1 MLDASFTHWI
11 NGFAGIHPLLDV
23 VVATFGSVAVPLMVL
38 YTVFHWW
45 LPTRDARQRHL
56 ALAAGATFLLGQA
69 INQIVL
75 LFVHRPRPYLAG
87 VSHLLIPPSA
97 DWSFPSDH
105 ATAAT
110 GIALTFLLHGYFG
123 RGASLM
129 GVALLVCLAR
139 VWVGTHYVGDV
150 LGGFVTALVAATFV
164 KATFR
169 PGTRFDTALTSL
181 F

>member
-11 NGFAGIHPLLDV
+11 NGFSGSHPLFDV

-38 YTVFHWW
+38 FTALHWW
-45 LPTRDARQRHL
+45 FPERDARQRHM

-75 LFVHRPRPYLAG
+75 LFIHRPRPYLDG
-87 VSHLLIPPSA
+87 VSHLVIPPSA

-110 GIALTFLLHGYFG
+110 GIALAFLLHGYFG
-123 RGASLM
+123 RGSWLM
-129 GVALLVCLAR
+129 ATALLVCVAR
-139 VWVGTHYVGDV
+139 VWVGTHYVGDT
-150 LGGFVTALVAATFV
+150 LGGIATALVAALVV
-164 KATFR
+164 KAAFR
-169 PGTRFDTALTSL
+169 PGTRLDTALTSL

>member
-1 MLDASFTHWI
+1 MLDAALTHWI
-11 NGFAGIHPLLDV
+11 NGFSGSHPFFDV

-38 YTVFHWW
+38 YTALHWW
-45 LPTRDARQRHL
+45 LPVRDARRRHT
-56 ALAAGATFLLGQA
+56 ALAAGATFLLGLGL
-69 INQIVL
+69 NQIVL

-87 VSHLLIPPSA
+87 VSHLVIPPSA

-110 GIALTFLLHGYFG
+110 GIALAFLLHGYVG
-123 RGASLM
+123 RGAPLM
-129 GVALLVCLAR
+129 VVALLVCVAR

-150 LGGFVTALVAATFV
+150 LGGFVTALMAATFV
-164 KATFR
+164 KAAYR